1 MIFRVTM
8 KDPDVLYEAINDAL
22 KEDLSGFDDDDERE
36 AIKEVRYEK
45 IDAIASKWFQYGEY
59 LTVEIDTK
67 LNTIKVIENEE

>member
-22 KEDLSGFDDDDERE
+22 KEDLSGFDDDERE

-45 IDAIASKWFQYGEY
+45 IAAIA
-59 LTVEIDTK
+59 
-67 LNTIKVIENEE
+67 